1 MEAVSRVAEL
11 LVRQNLQ
18 LVVAES
24 CTGGLLAARLTD
36 PPGASQYFAGGLIT
50 YSNEAKQRLLEVP
63 ARLLEE
69 RGAVSE
75 EVCLAMADGARDA
88 AGADIAVSIT
98 GIAGPS
104 GGSSAKPVG
113 TVWIGVASEVGSSAR
128 RFHFDGD
135 RGSIRRQSVE
145 RALEML
151 EVTVGEAAT

>member
-11 LVRQNLQ
+11 LVRRDLQ

-24 CTGGLLAARLTD
+24 CTGGLLSARLTD
-36 PPGASQYFAGGLIT
+36 PPGASRYFAGGLIT

-63 ARLLEE
+63 ERLLEE
-69 RGAVSE
+69 CGAVSE
-75 EVCLAMADGARDA
+75 EVCLAMADGARES
-88 AGADIAVSIT
+88 AGADVAVAIT

-104 GGSSAKPVG
+104 GGSEAKPVG
-113 TVWIGVASEVGSSAR
+113 TVWIGVVSEAGSSAR

-135 RGSIRRQSVE
+135 RGSVRRQSVE

-151 EVTVGEAAT
+151 EVMVGKAAT